1 MEGALTFGAYIVVF
15 IGALLFGARSVS
27 RHHPALR
34 QDTPQTAKS
43 PQQ

>member
-15 IGALLFGARSVS
+15 IGAILFGARSVS

-34 QDTPQTAKS
+34 QDTPATGES
-43 PQQ
+43 PQR